1 MFALHTPSTP
11 ISPTDAEALLA
22 GEICI
27 WCDDAPKA
35 TTSHLCEACRPQDT
49 AGVLRRAQPLSAVTP

>member
-1 MFALHTPSTP
+1 MFAPLTPSTP

-22 GEICI
+22 GDICI

-35 TTSHLCEACRPQDT
+35 ATSHLCEECRPQDT
-49 AGVLRRAQPLSAVTP
+49 AGVLRRAHPLSAVTP

>member
-1 MFALHTPSTP
+1 MFAPHTPSTP

-22 GEICI
+22 GDICV

-35 TTSHLCEACRPQDT
+35 ATSHLCDECRPQDT
-49 AGVLRRAQPLSAVTP
+49 AGVLRRAFPLSAITP